1 MRGDFV
7 ENTKTTKSEKITKTT
22 NKNTKTLVILE
33 SPSKAKTVKKILGSN
48 YKIEA
53 CVGHIRDLP
62 KSHFGVDVE
71 NDFEPKYITIRGK
84 GDILANLRK
93 IAKSAKKIYLATDPD
108 REGEAISWHLMHALK
123 LDENNTERIVF
134 NEITKDAVKKS
145 LKEAR
150 PIDMNLVDAQ
160 QARRVLDRMVGYR
173 ISPLLWKKVKKGLSA
188 GRVQSVVLKL
198 VCDREEEIEQFIP
211 DEYWTLE
218 VELSTGKGKL
228 VARYNANDNDK
239 RELNTKEDADAVIK
253 AVKRKKFVV
262 REIKQGNRQ
271 KKPPAPFTTSTLQQE
286 ASKLFGYATSRTM
299 RIAQQLYEGVDI
311 AGEGTVGLVSYIR
324 TDSPRIS
331 DEAYEDTKI
340 LILTSYGKEY
350 LPDERVQ
357 YKSKGRTQDAHEA
370 IRPTSVTRRPENIK
384 SSLTAEQF
392 KLYKLIW
399 ERFVGSQMTPAV
411 FDTLA
416 LKISAEDEKT
426 AMSLSE
432 GSGDGISP
440 AERQELEGNIPIE
453 DKKAAMPL
461 SEGSGDGVSPAE
473 RWGLGGSAPIE
484 DRVILRASGSVLKFS
499 GYLAVYSK
507 NEDAEKDVTI
517 PQIEVNDELKVLE
530 YLPTQHFTQPPP
542 RYSEGSMVRTMED
555 LEIGRPGTFAQ
566 TMTTLLNR
574 GYVTK
579 ESRVLYPTEL
589 GEIVNEIMSEYF
601 EDIVDVDFT
610 ARMENNLDQVEL
622 GEMEWKNIVRE
633 FYPPFEGKIQDAE
646 EKIGD
651 IEVKD
656 EETDIPC
663 ELCNRNMVIKFG
675 RFGKFL
681 ACPGFPDCRNAKP
694 LFEEAGVDCPLCG
707 DGNVVIKK
715 SKKNRKYFG
724 CDKYPDCDFI
734 SWNLPTGDA
743 CPECGKFLVGKGR
756 KKKVIACSSSTCSY
770 AIEAVEKDEDI
781 DGTNN

>member
-1 MRGDFV
+1 VRGDFV
-7 ENTKTTKSEKITKTT
+7 ENTKKTKSAKTTTETTKTT
-22 NKNTKTLVILE
+22 KTKDNTKTLVILE

-62 KSHFGVDVE
+62 KSHFGVDVD

-134 NEITKDAVKKS
+134 NEITKDAVKRS

-228 VARYNANDNDK
+228 IARYNANDNDK
-239 RELNTKEDADAVIK
+239 HELKTKEDAEAVIK

-262 REIKQGNRQ
+262 REIKQGTRQ

-286 ASKLFGYATSRTM
+286 ASKLFGYATLRTM
-299 RIAQQLYEGVDI
+299 RIAQQLYEGIDI

-324 TDSPRIS
+324 TDSPRVS
-331 DEAYEDTKI
+331 DEAYEDAKT
-340 LILTSYGKEY
+340 LILDGYGKEY
-350 LPDERVQ
+350 LPDERVH

-370 IRPTSVTRRPENIK
+370 IRPTSVARRPEKIK
-384 SSLTAEQF
+384 SSLTTEQF

-416 LKISAEDEKT
+416 LKISA
-426 AMSLSE
+426 
-432 GSGDGISP
+432 
-440 AERQELEGNIPIE
+440 GNAIF
-453 DKKAAMPL
+453 
-461 SEGSGDGVSPAE
+461 
-473 RWGLGGSAPIE
+473 
-484 DRVILRASGSVLKFS
+484 RASGSVLKFP

-507 NEDAEKDVTI
+507 NEETEKDVTI
-517 PQIEVNDELKVLE
+517 PQIEVNDELKVVE
-530 YLPTQHFTQPPP
+530 YLPAQHFTQPPP

-574 GYVTK
+574 GYITK

-622 GEMEWKNIVRE
+622 GEMEWKNIVRD

-646 EKIGD
+646 EKIGN

-694 LFEEAGVDCPLCG
+694 LFEEAGVDCPICG
-707 DGNVVIKK
+707 DGKVVIKK

-734 SWNLPTGDA
+734 SWNLPTGDN
-743 CPECGKFLVGKGR
+743 CPECGKFLVEKGR
-756 KKKVIACSSSTCSY
+756 KKKVIACSSCSY
-770 AIEAVEKDEDI
+770 AIEAVEKEENEETEETD
-781 DGTNN
+781 